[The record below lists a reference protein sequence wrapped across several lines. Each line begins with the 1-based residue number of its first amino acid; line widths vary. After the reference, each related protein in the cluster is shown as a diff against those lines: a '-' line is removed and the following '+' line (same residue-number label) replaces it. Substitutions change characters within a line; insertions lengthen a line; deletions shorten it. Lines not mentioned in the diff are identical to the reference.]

1 MKRILRSASLF
12 LALAAPAFAQFANGS
27 FASDLGDW
35 NVSGDVA
42 VRDGAAFLTTAAL
55 AGGDDLS
62 GSYNFS
68 GNEVTASFPDL
79 ESLLGLGAGALD
91 PAPLNFVYASE
102 GSALFQSVSV
112 QAGDVLG
119 FDWTF
124 LSNDDGGADYA
135 FLVIDGAV
143 FDLSTGSSLT
153 SGTTYSY
160 GFTTGPQL
168 FQSTPFASAGTVTIG
183 FGVVDVIDGF
193 STSALIID
201 NVALA
206 PIPEPSAFAALAGL
220 GALALAATRRRA

>member
-35 NVSGDVA
+35 NVSGDLA

-79 ESLLGLGAGALD
+79 ESFLGLGAGALD
-91 PAPLNFVYASE
+91 PDPLNFVYASE
-102 GSALFQSVSV
+102 GSAIFQSVTV
-112 QAGDVLG
+112 EAGESLR

-124 LSNDDGGADYA
+124 LSNEAAGLDYA
-135 FLVIDGAV
+135 FVVIDGAV
-143 FDLSTGSSLT
+143 FNLVDGLSLSAGSN
-153 SGTTYSY
+153 YDY
-160 GFTTGPQL
+160 GFTSGAQT
-168 FQSTPFASAGTVTIG
+168 FQSTPFIAGALVSFG
-183 FGVVDVIDGF
+183 FGVVDVDSSVG
-193 STSALIID
+193 SSALVLD
-201 NVALA
+201 NVSV
-206 PIPEPSAFAALAGL
+206 IPEPSAFAAFAGL
-220 GALALAATRRRA
+220 GALGLAATRRRRRA

>member
-220 GALALAATRRRA
+220 GAHAQAAPRRRA